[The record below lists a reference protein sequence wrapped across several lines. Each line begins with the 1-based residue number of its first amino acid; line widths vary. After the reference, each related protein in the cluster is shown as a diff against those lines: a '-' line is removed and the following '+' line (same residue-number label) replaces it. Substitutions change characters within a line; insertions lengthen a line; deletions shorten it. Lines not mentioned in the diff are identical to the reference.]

1 MKDSNKL
8 KLSQVVQEV
17 LLSEQEALAQEIV
30 QLKEKLVNRDTK
42 IRELEKVNSSLQSVK
57 WEYARYKWFYYT
69 HFSICPQCEWAG
81 GWEDGQWG
89 WWECD
94 ICHWQWELD
103 IKTIQDIFAK
113 QIENEINYKR

>member
-57 WEYARYKWFYYT
+57 WEYARYK
-69 HFSICPQCEWAG
+69 
-81 GWEDGQWG
+81 
-89 WWECD
+89 
-94 ICHWQWELD
+94 
-103 IKTIQDIFAK
+103 
-113 QIENEINYKR
+113 